1 MDSVL
6 ARNLPLF
13 DESGF
18 SAFITTSFV
27 AEGIVFEHFA
37 LLIIFDLAAHL
48 LCFFPGILDVGLFL

>member
-1 MDSVL
+1 
-6 ARNLPLF
+6 LF
-13 DESGF
+13 NESGF

-37 LLIIFDLAAHL
+37 LLVIFDLAAHL